1 MANCV
6 ASRGFITLE
15 NVLARQELLD
25 VRLRPQ
31 KIGSSSLPG
40 GGTHPRIQVAGLKG
54 KMNPL
59 RAKRAVSKCTRFCL
73 PANLRR
79 SAPEIAAL
87 SALNSRF
94 LLSSSP
100 PRCVRALRALID
112 NVHESTVVL
121 S

>member
-1 MANCV
+1 MASCI
-6 ASRGFITLE
+6 ASRGFITLKY
-15 NVLARQELLD
+15 VLARQEMLD
-25 VRLRPQ
+25 VRLRTQ

-40 GGTHPRIQVAGLKG
+40 GGTHPPIQVAGLKG

-59 RAKRAVSKCTRFCL
+59 QAKRAVSKYSRFCL
-73 PANLRR
+73 AANLGR

-87 SALNSRF
+87 YALNGRF
-94 LLSSSP
+94 LLSSQ